1 MSAEHPVFLAVDGGG
16 TSSRA
21 SLHGSTGEVLASGE
35 GGPSNPAALGLHES
49 LRALAA
55 LARTVLRGHK
65 HSSLEI
71 GAGISGARNAPLRD
85 ALARGLCERLHSR
98 RAAVCSDVDALMLA
112 NFGDQAGIVTIAGTG
127 SSVVA
132 KTAGGELRLFGGRGA
147 LFGDDGSAY
156 GLAVRAL
163 RAAAAFIDGLG
174 EATDLVDALTHAAGR
189 NAFAELVGW
198 SRTATKSDV
207 ARLAHA
213 VTSLAERGD
222 RVAMNC
228 VDEQALHLAN
238 LAQAAAKTMDLPRRV
253 PVYVAGGL
261 FEQCT
266 LYRDRFAAF
275 VTEQDFSASPCL
287 APKRGTDAALALL
300 ITGEPLPLVSYYDL
314 PSSGAQAHGLP
325 TEARLP
331 DEVPLDSLSARALVG
346 RMHESKRHA
355 ADAVA
360 PTLDAVAHT
369 IERIAAAFN
378 SGGRLVYLGAGT
390 SGRLGVMDASECP
403 PTFGVDPGLVVGI
416 IAGGDAALR
425 HSVEGAEDDEE
436 AAVADLQALHPPLSS
451 HDVVVGIAA
460 SGTTPYVLS
469 GIAYAR
475 GLGAYT
481 ALVSCNPDGPPVAD
495 AHITPDTGPEVLPGS
510 TRLKAGTA
518 TKLVLNMLS
527 TGAMTLSGRVYG
539 GYMIG
544 VRPVNAKLRRRAAG
558 ILAALTGLTPHVAAE
573 ALDAAQGRIPVA
585 LLMHRLQVDCAEAE
599 RRLEQAKGNVRE
611 ALGEV

>member
-1 MSAEHPVFLAVDGGG
+1 MSADKPVFLSLDGGG

-21 SLHGSTGEVLASGE
+21 ALFTSSGE
-35 GGPSNPAALGLHES
+35 LLARSEGAASNPAALGLHES
-49 LRALAA
+49 LRALTA
-55 LARTVLRGHK
+55 LARSVLRGHR
-65 HSSLEI
+65 HPALEI

-85 ALARGLCERLHSR
+85 ALARGLCERLHAR
-98 RAAVCSDVDALMLA
+98 RAVVCSDVDALMLA
-112 NFGDQAGIVTIAGTG
+112 NFGEAAGIVVIAGTG

-132 KTAGGELRLFGGRGA
+132 KTAAGDQRLFGGRGA

-156 GLAVRAL
+156 GLAVCAL
-163 RAAAAFIDGLG
+163 RAAAASIDGLG
-174 EATDLVDALTHAAGR
+174 EETDLVDALTHAAGR
-189 NAFAELVGW
+189 SAFAELVGW

-213 VTSLAERGD
+213 VTTLAERGD

-228 VDEQALHLAN
+228 VNEQARHLAN
-238 LAQAAAKTMDLPRRV
+238 LARAAAKAMGLPRLVR
-253 PVYVAGGL
+253 VYVAGGL
-261 FEQCT
+261 FEQCA

-275 VTEQDFSASPCL
+275 VAEQDFFEAPGL
-287 APKRGTDAALALL
+287 APKRETDAALALL
-300 ITGEPLPLVSYYDL
+300 TDIETSPMVSYYDL
-314 PSSGAQAHGLP
+314 PLGGTHAHGMP

-331 DEVPLDSLSARALVG
+331 DDVPLDGLSARALVG

-360 PTLDAVAHT
+360 PTLDAVAQT
-369 IERIAAAFN
+369 VERIAAAFN

-425 HSVEGAEDDEE
+425 HSVEGAEDDEA

-451 HDVVVGIAA
+451 HDVLVGIAA

-475 GLGAYT
+475 DLGAYT
-481 ALVSCNPDGPPVAD
+481 ALVSCNPDGPSAAD

-544 VRPVNAKLRRRAAG
+544 VRPVNAKLRKRAAG
-558 ILAALTGLTPHVAAE
+558 ILAALTGLSPHAAAD
-573 ALDAAQGRIPVA
+573 ALDAARGRIPVA

-599 RRLEQAKGNVRE
+599 RRLEQAKGNVRA
-611 ALGEV
+611 ALGEI